1 MLTDPRRFN
10 YIIYA
15 DFSDRTEQNTDYG
28 VLSDA
33 VTRAEQYLVEG
44 AEKVVVMEPSC
55 AWARDKAWYN
65 KVQENKLK
73 NN

>member
-1 MLTDPRRFN
+1 MMTDPRRFH
-10 YIIYA
+10 YVIYA
-15 DFSDRTEQNTDYG
+15 DFSDRTEQNTDYA
-28 VLSDA
+28 VLEDA

-44 AEKVVVMEPSC
+44 AEKVVVMEPIC

-73 NN
+73 K